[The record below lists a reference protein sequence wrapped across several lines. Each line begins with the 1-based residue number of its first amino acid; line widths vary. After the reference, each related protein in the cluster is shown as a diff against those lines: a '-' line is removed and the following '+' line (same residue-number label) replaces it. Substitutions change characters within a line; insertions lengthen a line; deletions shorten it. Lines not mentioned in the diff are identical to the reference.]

1 MRNDVDQVDK
11 TRHKHITRVQNVK
24 SSNHGR
30 KSKSNNHKNVDLDPG
45 WIPEKEIISN

>member
-11 TRHKHITRVQNVK
+11 NPPQSYHRVQNVK

-30 KSKSNNHKNVDLDPG
+30 KSKNHKNVDLDPG